1 MAPGATALT
10 SLLLLLM
17 AMAARCSSTKSI
29 LASTQ
34 SPFAKILKG
43 VRLPDGYMEVV
54 QEDHCSQGAARLTC
68 RSLKAFIF
76 ILEAEYLTNLTH
88 ICGYDAQKLMAK
100 KMYKSRG
107 NSLSLKKKELKGNYI
122 DDAEDEQRF
131 GVVDIRQS
139 LNRRCSGQKH
149 CRYNFITDHP
159 GAVYWNPATLRLKY
173 ACIPEA
179 AVKRYC
185 NEELKVV
192 PGEGGF
198 INSPGYPLYY
208 LGENTC
214 GWTFRSAPGHRIVL
228 TFHDLNIREPESD
241 GSCVDI
247 VRVREKGRTLFENC
261 GTVVGVKVISNSNV
275 ITLDLVATKRLYTAR
290 GFFLQ
295 YQVLNCPDVSAPNGS
310 YVLNGT
316 LTSRTFL
323 CKFGTVFPDSKERTR
338 ILECKNG
345 KWNESVISMPSC
357 TATSAVILK
366 TEQEHHRIS
375 NLSGDNI
382 LGAGV
387 RIGRGEDAVAVSN
400 GNIMDSAQSAMMKQT
415 DYVVDVV
422 LPTVLIALLFVGNA
436 IIVYIIFQYR
446 KRKVPSMEQ
455 GEEMSLRNAAEV
467 PQV

>member
-1 MAPGATALT
+1 MAMAPGATTLT

-17 AMAARCSSTKSI
+17 AMVARCSSMKSI
-29 LASTQ
+29 LTSTQ

-43 VRLPDGYMEVV
+43 VRLPGGYMEVI
-54 QEDHCSQGAARLTC
+54 QEDHCSQRAIRLTC

-76 ILEAEYLTNLTH
+76 VLEAEYLTNLTH
-88 ICGYDAQKLMAK
+88 ICGCDTQKLTEK
-100 KMYKSRG
+100 KMYKNRA

-179 AVKRYC
+179 AVKKYC

-214 GWTFRSAPGHRIVL
+214 GWTFRSTPGHRIVL

-357 TATSAVILK
+357 T
-366 TEQEHHRIS
+366 
-375 NLSGDNI
+375 
-382 LGAGV
+382 
-387 RIGRGEDAVAVSN
+387 
-400 GNIMDSAQSAMMKQT
+400 
-415 DYVVDVV
+415 
-422 LPTVLIALLFVGNA
+422 
-436 IIVYIIFQYR
+436 
-446 KRKVPSMEQ
+446 
-455 GEEMSLRNAAEV
+455 
-467 PQV
+467 

>member
-1 MAPGATALT
+1 MAPGATTLT
-10 SLLLLLM
+10 SLLLLLLM
-17 AMAARCSSTKSI
+17 ARCSSTSRTFHS
-29 LASTQ
+29 STQ
-34 SPFAKILKG
+34 PPFTKILKG
-43 VRLPDGYMEVV
+43 VKLPGGYMEII
-54 QEDHCSQGAARLTC
+54 QEDHCSHGAVRLTC

-76 ILEAEYLTNLTH
+76 VLEAEYLSNLTR
-88 ICGYDAQKLMAK
+88 ICGYDLQKLIGK

-107 NSLSLKKKELKGNYI
+107 SGSYKKKGLKGNYI
-122 DDAEDEQRF
+122 DDADEGRF
-131 GVVDIRQS
+131 GLVDVRQS
-139 LNRRCSGQKH
+139 LNKRCSGQKH
-149 CRYNFITDHP
+149 CRYNFTTDHP
-159 GAVYWNPATLRLKY
+159 SAVYWNPATLRLKY

-179 AVKRYC
+179 AVRKYC
-185 NEELKVV
+185 NEELKVI

-208 LGENTC
+208 LGESTC

-228 TFHDLNIREPESD
+228 TFHDLNIRGPETD
-241 GSCVDI
+241 GNCVDI

-261 GTVVGVKVISNSNV
+261 GTAAGVKVVSNSSV

-295 YQVLNCPDVSAPNGS
+295 YQALDCPDVSVPNGS

-323 CKFGTVFPDSKERTR
+323 CKLGTVFPDSKERTR

-345 KWNESVISMPSC
+345 KWNESVINIPSC
-357 TATSAVILK
+357 TATSALILK
-366 TEQEHHRIS
+366 TEHDHNRLS
-375 NLSGDNI
+375 SLSGDNI
-382 LGAGV
+382 LGTGV
-387 RIGRGEDAVAVSN
+387 RIGRGEDAVAVGN
-400 GNIMDSAQSAMMKQT
+400 RNIMDSAQSAMMKQS

-446 KRKVPSMEQ
+446 KRKVPTIEQ